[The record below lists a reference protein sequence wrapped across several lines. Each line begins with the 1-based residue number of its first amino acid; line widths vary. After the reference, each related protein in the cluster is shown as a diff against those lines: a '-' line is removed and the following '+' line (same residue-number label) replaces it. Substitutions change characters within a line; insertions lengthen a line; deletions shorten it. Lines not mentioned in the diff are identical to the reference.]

1 MEYTLYRLLR
11 TLQKLQDRLN
21 RLPYTDIQ
29 KIKEYQSAIRRVR
42 MHAEI
47 YQQKCYCAH
56 YFSYYEGGSAHETD
70 AMREM
75 SAN

>member
-56 YFSYYEGGSAHETD
+56 YYEGGSAHETN